1 MEKSLVLIKPDGV
14 YRALTGRIISRFED
28 AGFKITA
35 MKMLIP
41 ERKLVEKHYDSLRRN
56 DEWLNSVGSKLKGK
70 DGISNKTERE
80 LGLTVWNQLVDYL
93 SGKPIIA
100 MVIEGN
106 EVVSSIRKIVGSTEP
121 KSAEPSSLRGS
132 LSNDS
137 YGLANANNRP
147 IRNIIHASSSVSD
160 AEEEINVW
168 FKKEEILDYER
179 ADERIQYY

>member
-14 YRALTGRIISRFED
+14 YRSFIGRIISRFED
-28 AGFKITA
+28 AGFKIVA
-35 MKMLIP
+35 MKMISP

-56 DEWLNSVGSKLKGK
+56 EEWLHSVGSKLKK
-70 DGISNKTERE
+70 SDDAKTEKE
-80 LGLTVWNQLVDYL
+80 FGLIVWNQLVDYL
-93 SGKPIIA
+93 SGKPIVAII
-100 MVIEGN
+100 VEGN
-106 EVVSSIRKIVGSTEP
+106 EAISIVRKLVGSTEP

-137 YGLANANNRP
+137 YGMANMNNRP
-147 IRNIIHASSSVSD
+147 IRNIIHASSSNSD
-160 AEEEINVW
+160 AEEEMSIW